1 MKQKHIGKGITRLY
15 SETLGEYI
23 YFVSDSLP
31 LERISK
37 LSGVAY
43 TYSERHLLRGV
54 SREQLKMIHLAKKL
68 FNGEILDFKK
78 IKGFP
83 PGEDEHD

>member
-1 MKQKHIGKGITRLY
+1 MKQKHVGKGITRLY
-15 SETLGEYI
+15 SETLGEHI

-31 LERISK
+31 PERISK
-37 LSGVAY
+37 FNGVAY

-54 SREQLKMIHLAKKL
+54 SKEQLKKIHLAKKI
-68 FNGEILDFKK
+68 FNGEILDLKK

-83 PGEDEHD
+83 SGEDEHD